1 MNNNSKI
8 YLSKH
13 GIKEL
18 KKKINK
24 LSHEQKMLELELR
37 NSDVKEDSML
47 QIEVLA
53 RLDSVRSEIAEKQ
66 LKLKTAKILPK
77 KKSIIV
83 SLGSIVELI
92 DNATGKIFKYQVVDS
107 IEADPLIGKISS
119 DSPLGKSLL
128 GKKANEMI
136 NWSIGVKNM
145 QMQLITVA

>member
-37 NSDVKEDSML
+37 NSDIKEDNML

-66 LKLKTAKILPK
+66 LKLKNAKILPK

-83 SLGSIVELI
+83 SLGYIVELI
-92 DNATGKIFKYQVVDS
+92 DNATGKVFKYQVVDS

-128 GKKANEMI
+128 GKKANEII

>member
-37 NSDVKEDSML
+37 NSDVKEDNML

-66 LKLKTAKILPK
+66 LKLKNAKILPK

>member
-1 MNNNSKI
+1 M
-8 YLSKH
+8 
-13 GIKEL
+13 
-18 KKKINK
+18 
-24 LSHEQKMLELELR
+24 
-37 NSDVKEDSML
+37 
-47 QIEVLA
+47 
-53 RLDSVRSEIAEKQ
+53 
-66 LKLKTAKILPK
+66 LPK
-77 KKSIIV
+77 KKSIVV

-128 GKKANEMI
+128 GKKANEII

>member
-66 LKLKTAKILPK
+66 LKLKNAKILPK

-92 DNATGKIFKYQVVDS
+92 DNATGKIFKYQLVDS
-107 IEADPLIGKISS
+107 I
-119 DSPLGKSLL
+119 
-128 GKKANEMI
+128 
-136 NWSIGVKNM
+136 
-145 QMQLITVA
+145 